1 MHRVSFRDFLPLRH
15 FVGCLISAPL
25 FPVLNDCQTARGR
38 TVTFWPGLQPFL
50 ACLSHPAHCP
60 LPLGGRASASHLG
73 PRQALPSCSGAG
85 GQQGPGAPPR
95 PQPEIVQQ
103 PPELLLGEQA
113 HKPEPG
119 SLPRAQG
126 HCRQPAALLGGD
138 RGGGCTGSVAAA
150 LATSDPGLPGGLG
163 LWSRQTR
170 TVCGR

>member
-1 MHRVSFRDFLPLRH
+1 M
-15 FVGCLISAPL
+15 
-25 FPVLNDCQTARGR
+25 
-38 TVTFWPGLQPFL
+38 TFWPGLQPFL

-150 LATSDPGLPGGLG
+150 LATSGPGLPGGLG

-170 TVCGR
+170 TVCGRYLVGRALSAPAVRPASTGMCPNASANQATSVPCGNK